1 MKINPYLVFNG
12 TCAEAMTFYNKA
24 LGGKLDMMKFGGTP
38 AAEHVPA
45 TSKDKIM
52 HACVP
57 FVRRSVRHGVGLY
70 ARTT

>member
-12 TCAEAMTFYNKA
+12 TRAEAMKFYNKA
-24 LGGKLDMMKFGGTP
+24 LGGKLDMMKFGRMP

-52 HACVP
+52 HACLS
-57 FVRRSVRHGVGLY
+57 FGDSVCHGVGLY